1 MIKNFN
7 ILRNSWKFFAISIAI
22 LILANIFNGIL
33 SISSFEKIYTDSLI
47 SIYKDA
53 AVSLQRT
60 IERPIQFGKPLD
72 KFYGMNTLLEQFKE
86 KHPKISDISI
96 ILPNGEIL
104 YSLDQ
109 DKVQTVIPQK
119 IISGYFHGKKK
130 IFKGLYY
137 IFLEIRNRKKE
148 TTGFIN
154 ITFKKSVV
162 KHYINLMIKWNL
174 DKLATTTL
182 IVSALLFLS
191 MVWLIDFKTGR
202 FKRKHLYYL
211 LFLFLGIGQIV
222 YSYYS
227 INYLHKKYVDIV
239 YLKTLSIQSQLKTE
253 IEKFLRAGISISK
266 LNKIDKRLR
275 SITDSTSYIDN
286 IYILNANKQLLYSA
300 HDKSLPSLG
309 VNTMG
314 SKQILQ
320 MPIKSK
326 ELISGYIQAKIS
338 KTAIQ
343 RKIIEIILDSSTVLF
358 ISLVFIT
365 ELLFFM
371 FIFV

>member
-7 ILRNSWKFFAISIAI
+7 ILKNNWKFFAISIVI
-22 LILANIFNGIL
+22 LILANTFNGIL

-53 AVSLQRT
+53 AVNLKRT
-60 IERPIQFGKPLD
+60 IERPIQFGKPLN

-86 KHPKISDISI
+86 KHPKITDISI
-96 ILPNGEIL
+96 TLPNGEIL

-109 DKVQTVIPQK
+109 NKVQTVIPEK
-119 IISGYFHGKKK
+119 IISGYFQGNKKF
-130 IFKGLYY
+130 FKELYY
-137 IFLEIRNRKKE
+137 IFIEIRDRKKE
-148 TTGFIN
+148 TSGFIN

-182 IVSALLFLS
+182 IVSVLLFLS
-191 MVWLIDFKTGR
+191 MAWLIDFKTGR
-202 FKRKHLYYL
+202 FQRKHLYYI
-211 LFLFLGIGQIV
+211 LFIFLGIGQII

-227 INYLHKKYVDIV
+227 INYLHEKYVDIIH
-239 YLKTLSIQSQLKTE
+239 LKTLSIQNQLKTE
-253 IEKFLRAGISISK
+253 IEKFLRAGISIRK
-266 LNKIDKRLR
+266 LNKIDKRLK
-275 SITDSTSYIDN
+275 SITDSTSYIDD

-300 HDKSLPSLG
+300 YDKSLPSLG
-309 VNTMG
+309 VNG
-314 SKQILQ
+314 IESEQILQ
-320 MPIKSK
+320 IPIKPK
-326 ELISGYIQAKIS
+326 ELISGYIETKIS

-343 RKIIEIILDSSTVLF
+343 KKIIEIIMDSATVLF

-371 FIFV
+371 FIFI